1 MKRNEEPLKD
11 ISLSFKCNERWDTM
25 KPVEGG
31 RHCDVCNKRVIDFTG
46 KTRKEFE
53 ETMVAAK
60 GKVCGKFTIE
70 QTVYK
75 HKFSFDKAAALALM
89 ASGITLLACN
99 NNPTLGKTHTQT
111 VGELPMI
118 ERPDTVVADT
128 IKLPIIDTVVTETT
142 GEPEV
147 FPEGL
152 IEFPE
157 HFVEPELIKDTIIP
171 PDTSGKSPH
180 WEDNV
185 IMGKM
190 AYNMPT
196 FPGGDDAL
204 LKFIHAN
211 IIWPP
216 KLDTSVT
223 VYVNIALDDNG
234 KVINSMILRKYRDDV
249 DAEALR
255 VANLLH
261 FEMTPYTA
269 HNINMPIKFT
279 RK

>member
-1 MKRNEEPLKD
+1 MKRNEEPLRD
-11 ISLSFKCNERWDTM
+11 ISLSFKCNERWDVM

-53 ETMVAAK
+53 ETMAATT

-99 NNPTLGKTHTQT
+99 TNPLGKPYTQT
-111 VGELPMI
+111 VGELPII
-118 ERPDTVVADT
+118 ERPDTVAADT
-128 IKLPIIDTVVTETT
+128 IKLPTVVTETV
-142 GEPEV
+142 GELEV

-157 HFVEPELIKDTIIP
+157 HFIEPGFEEDTIIP
-171 PDTSGKSPH
+171 PDTLSKSSH

-190 AYNMPT
+190 AYDMPT

-223 VYVNIALDDNG
+223 VYVNITIDDNG